1 MLNVYPGTTST
12 PMMDSSGAGPE
23 HGFEYETADTVAAA
37 TVAGMIDGSL
47 TVVRGARVGL
57 RWSR

>member
-1 MLNVYPGTTST
+1 MLNVYPGATST
-12 PMMDSSGAGPE
+12 PVMDSSGAGPE
-23 HGFEYETADTVAAA
+23 HGFEYQTAEDVAAA

-57 RWSR
+57 R